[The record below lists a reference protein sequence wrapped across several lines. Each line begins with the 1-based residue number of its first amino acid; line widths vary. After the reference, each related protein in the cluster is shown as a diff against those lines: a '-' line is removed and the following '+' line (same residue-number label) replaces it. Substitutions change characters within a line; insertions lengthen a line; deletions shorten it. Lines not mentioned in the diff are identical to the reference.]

1 MAAADTAYERDAS
14 EIPIPAATTIATTA
28 TTMTISI
35 SVKPRSRAVRV
46 WSTLTAV
53 PESTRSIPIP
63 ARRPFLPL
71 ATVLVEARRFRC
83 AKAMHRTVNDTTY
96 ASPFSWRYARPSLRE
111 LFSERERRKLWRAV
125 WVALAEAQQR
135 AGLVN
140 QDEVDDLRAHAGDI
154 DLDAALAIERE
165 IGHDLMAEI
174 RVFARQ
180 ASVGG
185 GKIHLG
191 ATSMDVEDTV
201 ETFRMRLALERI
213 AGALDELLLA
223 FAVQIE
229 RYADLICM
237 GYTHLQPAEPTTLG
251 YRLAVYAQ
259 DLLIDRA
266 MLLAAREQLT
276 AKGIRGAVGTSAS
289 YTRLLLGTECTPQD
303 QENDVLERFG
313 LTARDV
319 ATQTYPRKLD
329 YLLLSA
335 LAGLGASLSKFAFD
349 VRVLASPG
357 FGDLA
362 EPFGAKQVGSSA
374 MPFKRNPVMAERIDS
389 LARLLPAY
397 ADIAWQNAA
406 TNLLE
411 RTLDDSAN
419 RRTILPEALLCSDE
433 ILSLA
438 RKIVDGLRVDERR
451 IAENLRTYGPFAGTE
466 AILMEAAKRGG
477 DRQELHEVIRESA
490 MRAHDA
496 LAAGQSNPLAT
507 LLADDERIAHW
518 VDPAEVRER
527 LDPTGHVGDAP
538 ERARRLVQ
546 RIRETVTAAEK
557 NDG

>member
-1 MAAADTAYERDAS
+1 M
-14 EIPIPAATTIATTA
+14 
-28 TTMTISI
+28 
-35 SVKPRSRAVRV
+35 
-46 WSTLTAV
+46 
-53 PESTRSIPIP
+53 
-63 ARRPFLPL
+63 
-71 ATVLVEARRFRC
+71 
-83 AKAMHRTVNDTTY
+83 NDTTY

-135 AGLVN
+135 AGLVS
-140 QDEVDDLRAHAGDI
+140 DAELDDLRAHAQDV

-174 RVFARQ
+174 RVYASQ
-180 ASVGG
+180 ATVGG

-201 ETFRMRLALERI
+201 ETFRMRRALDAILAS
-213 AGALDELLLA
+213 LDELLDA
-223 FAVQIE
+223 FATQIE
-229 RYADLICM
+229 RRADLVCM

-259 DLLIDRA
+259 DLLIDRD
-266 MLLAAREQLT
+266 MLRAARAQLT

-289 YTRLLLGTECTPQD
+289 YTALLSGTPSTPQQ
-303 QENDVLERFG
+303 QEDDVLARFD
-313 LTARDV
+313 LSARDV

-329 YLLLSA
+329 YVLLSS

-357 FGDLA
+357 FGDVA

-374 MPFKRNPVMAERIDS
+374 MPFKRNPVMSERIDS

-397 ADIAWQNAA
+397 AGVAWQNAS

-419 RRTILPEALLCSDE
+419 RRTVLPEALLCTDE
-433 ILSLA
+433 IVSLA

-451 IAENLRTYGPFAGTE
+451 IAENLRVYGPFAGTE
-466 AILMEAAKRGG
+466 AILIEAAKRGG

-490 MRAHDA
+490 MRAYDE
-496 LAAGQSNPLAT
+496 LAAGNSNPLAT
-507 LLADDERIAHW
+507 LLADDERIARW

-527 LDPTGHVGDAP
+527 LDPSEHVGDAP
-538 ERARRLVQ
+538 DRARRLAR
-546 RIRETVTAAEK
+546 RIRETIGTEK
-557 NDG
+557 NHDE